1 LKGNINRSEIV
12 NFSVALAFISILP
25 GSTVLTGSTLGQVS
39 QTQPFGQLQHQE
51 TPLKLWTVD
60 PSANNRQTADAAT
73 PISDGGMNTTNITSH
88 ANVTASK
95 AVSTNFN
102 PYTNVNVQKLITN
115 IRGPVQIGFVNSYWT
130 TNTAQDQFVAGTQSG
145 DERLLNSITGSGSLT
160 NEFVTGS
167 PSGPALDLALQP
179 VVKQEVQPGEGPS
192 LLAVTL
198 VNQGFSAITAIT
210 SSLEL
215 PQGFEPLITPCC
227 SSIPGSNP
235 QTALSSFH
243 GVVEPGDSFTL
254 YFAVK
259 VLGNAQVGKQ
269 YNSALK
275 LGYVKVTE
283 LRGKLLRSE
292 IIAVPFSITGKVILD
307 LVSYSPPLSSL
318 SNVSSLVSANSS
330 LTNSSSAI
338 NLYPGFPNLVNL
350 SLRNIGSAIA
360 RGVTV
365 NIAGLTSATIT
376 AAGVTSQ
383 VTVAT
388 NVSSGILAQPTS
400 SSTVILGSKVFNIG
414 IVPPGGSKLISLVI
428 YPSIAA
434 AGTVQTLSL
443 TLSYDDAYGNKA
455 STNQL
460 IGLQILPIS
469 PQTGLTVTPS
479 SPTPPPSSSPTP
491 PPSSSPTP
499 PPSSS
504 PTPYSTTFATLP
516 GNQILKKIASF
527 VHPSSITSNGIR
539 YRASANPS
547 SPSSY
552 SPIQITAGKI
562 QNVTF
567 AVNNNNARFPPNVS
581 SLQNS
586 IANLAVSLVSKS
598 NSVKI
603 LGPSTWNL
611 PTIPPASAQRLTTQV
626 YAPTSLLDSPVQF
639 SVNIQYSQNGHQAK
653 TASFDLGAI
662 VVGDIQLQVNNL
674 GINYI
679 GNNPV
684 VVGSV
689 LNEGN
694 TPAQFVNVE
703 MLQQG
708 ESQSQQASVQY
719 LGNIATNSSKRIN
732 IPLHDVPILLSQ
744 QQHNISSYKNEA
756 PSLTRIALNSSAVKS
771 LGMGIENNAT
781 PRIYPVSLKITYYDD
796 LKNSHDL
803 IIDSPVQINPLEPEG
818 TSNQGNG
825 LFAILI
831 AAIIVAIGI
840 AFILLRKWPERN
852 PAFSKTRLLS
862 RITTKIKGGI
872 ESVHAP
878 DKKREASPI
887 IGYEKA
893 SAIAPLALD
902 QNTTLKEAALSGG
915 FIRAEEFDRV
925 VDPKKMVGN
934 PHRDLGIHSSDS
946 R

>member
-1 LKGNINRSEIV
+1 LKSNIYRKEIV
-12 NFSVALAFISILP
+12 NFSVALALISILS
-25 GSTVLTGSTLGQVS
+25 GSTALTGSTLGQVS
-39 QTQPFGQLQHQE
+39 QTQPFGGMQHQE
-51 TPLKLWTVD
+51 APIKLWTVD
-60 PSANNRQTADAAT
+60 PTSNSSQTADVAR
-73 PISDGGMNTTNITSH
+73 PISDDDMNGTSVTSH
-88 ANVTASK
+88 GNVTASK

-102 PYTNVNVQKLITN
+102 PYTNINVQKLITN

-130 TNTAQDQFVAGTQSG
+130 SNTAQNQFVAGTQAG
-145 DERLLNSITGSGSLT
+145 AERLLNSITGSGSLT

-167 PSGPALDLALQP
+167 PSGVASDIALQP
-179 VVKQEVQPGEGPS
+179 VIKQEVAPGEGPS

-198 VNQGFSAITAIT
+198 VNQGFSAITGIT

-215 PQGFEPLITPCC
+215 PQGFQPLITPCC

-235 QTALSSFH
+235 QTALSSYD

-254 YFAVK
+254 YFVVK

-275 LGYVKVTE
+275 LGYAKVTE

-307 LVSYSPPLSSL
+307 LVSYSPPLSSI
-318 SNVSSLVSANSS
+318 SNISSLVSANSS
-330 LTNSSSAI
+330 LSNSSSAI
-338 NLYPGFPNLVNL
+338 NLYSGFPNLVNL
-350 SLRNIGSAIA
+350 SLRNVGSAVA
-360 RGVTV
+360 RGVIV

-414 IVPPGGSKLISLVI
+414 TVPPGGSKLISLVI

-479 SPTPPPSSSPTP
+479 SPAPPASSSPAP
-491 PPSSSPTP
+491 PASSSPAP
-499 PPSSS
+499 PASSS
-504 PTPYSTTFATLP
+504 PAQYSTTSATLP
-516 GNQILKKIASF
+516 GNQILTKIASF
-527 VHPSSITSNGIR
+527 VHPFSISNNDIR
-539 YRASANPS
+539 YRASAPS

-567 AVNNNNARFPPNVS
+567 AVNNNNAHFPPNVS
-581 SLQNS
+581 SLENS
-586 IANLAVSLVSKS
+586 ANFAVSLVSKS
-598 NSVKI
+598 NLLKI

-611 PTIPPASAQRLTTQV
+611 PTIPHASAQRLTTQV
-626 YAPTSLLDSPVQF
+626 YAPTTLLDSPVQF
-639 SVNIQYSQNGHQAK
+639 SVNIQYSQNGHQTK

-674 GINYI
+674 AINYI

-684 VVGSV
+684 LVGNV

-694 TPAQFVNVE
+694 TPAQFVNVG
-703 MLQQG
+703 MLQKG

-719 LGNIATNSSKRIN
+719 LGNIPTNSSKRIN
-732 IPLHDVPILLSQ
+732 IPLDYVPKLSSQ
-744 QQHNISSYKNEA
+744 RQHNVSTYKNEA
-756 PSLTRIALNSSAVKS
+756 PSLTRIALDSSATKS
-771 LGMGIENNAT
+771 FGMGVKNNT
-781 PRIYPVSLKITYYDD
+781 SPGIYPVSLKITYYDD

-803 IIDSPVQINPLEPEG
+803 IIDSPVQINPVEQE
-818 TSNQGNG
+818 SKGNG

-831 AAIIVAIGI
+831 PAIII
-840 AFILLRKWPERN
+840 ATCIAVMLFRKWLERN
-852 PAFSKTRLLS
+852 PPFSKTQLLS
-862 RITTKIKGGI
+862 TIATKTKGGI
-872 ESVHAP
+872 ESVHTP
-878 DKKREASPI
+878 DKKIDISPI
-887 IGYEKA
+887 IGYDKE
-893 SAIAPLALD
+893 SAIAHVVLE
-902 QNTTLKEAALSGG
+902 QNTTLKEDALSGG
-915 FIRAEEFDRV
+915 FIRAEEFDRT
-925 VDPKKMVGN
+925 VDPKKAVGN
-934 PHRDLGIHSSDS
+934 HDRDLGIHSWDS